1 MNVSRPFIERPIA
14 TTLLMVAVLLV
25 GILGYHLLPVSAL
38 PEVDYPTIQV
48 FTQYPG
54 ASPDVMSSSITAPL
68 ERQFGEMPGLK
79 SMSSTSSNG
88 ASVVTLQFDLTLSLD
103 VAEQEV
109 QAAINASATFLPA
122 NLPYPPVYSKV
133 NPADAPVLALSL
145 TSDVLPLTKV
155 EDLADTRLAQKI
167 SQISGVGLVTI
178 SGGQRP
184 AVRIE
189 TDTAALNSLGLS
201 LDDVRIA
208 LGTANVNQAKG
219 SIDGTYQSYS
229 IGANDQLQSADEY
242 SDLVI
247 AYKNGAPIRL
257 AQIAH
262 SVQGAEN
269 YRQAAWTNNA
279 PSILLNIQRQP
290 GANVIDVVDR
300 IQQLLPQLRASLPG
314 TLKVEV
320 LTDRTQTIRASVTD
334 VQLELGAAILL
345 VVIVIFVFLRNVPA
359 TIIPAVTV
367 PLTLVGTLAVAYALG
382 FSLNNLTLMSL
393 TIAIGF
399 VVDDA
404 IVMIENITRY
414 IELGETPMNAALI
427 GSEQIGFTIISLS
440 VSLIAVMIPLL
451 FMGDVV
457 GRLFREF
464 ALTLAIA
471 IVISMVISLTLTPMM
486 CSRMLRSHEEGA
498 HKADFFDR
506 INGHYVR
513 GLDWVLEHRRLTLV
527 SVALT
532 AVLTLGIL
540 YVMPKGFFP
549 EQDTGLIQGISQ
561 ASPTV
566 SFEQMQVQQQK
577 LVKTILKDPAV
588 ASLSSFVGI
597 DQTNP
602 TLSQGN
608 ILINLKDKGDRDS
621 SAKIIRRLADANADD
636 AGIRLFL
643 HPVQDLTLDDTIST
657 TSYRLG
663 LQATDPDVLAVWTG
677 KLIAALKQDKI
688 FADVQSEAMQQGN
701 QIQLHF
707 DRSTASRLGITP
719 QAIDDV
725 LYDAF
730 GQRQVSTIYTQ
741 LNQYHV
747 VLTSDRPPRN
757 LADLLGGLYVD
768 TNTGGVSPL
777 ASMASMTVARVPV
790 TINRQGQ
797 FPYADVSFNLAGGYT
812 LGDAVSRLGEIEKTV
827 GLPQTVQATLEG
839 SAATFQSSLSN
850 EAFLVAAAIIV
861 VYLMLGILYESFV
874 HPLTILSTLL
884 SAALGALL
892 ALLITGTQ
900 FDIIGLIGIVLLIG
914 IVMKNAI
921 MMIDF
926 ALELERDEGV
936 PALEAIRRAAELRFR
951 PILMTTMASL
961 FGAVPLAFGTG
972 MGSELRHPLGI
983 AIIGGLLLSQLLT
996 LFSTPVIFLA
1006 LHGLASKLTPR
1017 QEGAGPAEHKNG
1029 DNAGL
1034 APPGHAG

>member
-1 MNVSRPFIERPIA
+1 MNVSRPFIERPVA
-14 TTLLMVAVLLV
+14 TTLLMVAVLLL
-25 GILGYHLLPVSAL
+25 GLLGYHLLSVSAL

-54 ASPDVMSSSITAPL
+54 ASPEVISSSITAPL
-68 ERQFGEMPGLK
+68 ERQLGEMPGLK
-79 SMSSTSSNG
+79 SMNSTSSDG
-88 ASVVTLQFDLTLSLD
+88 VSVVTLQFDLSLSLD

-109 QAAINASATFLPA
+109 QAAINAAGTFLPA

-133 NPADAPVLALSL
+133 NPADAPVLTLSL

-167 SQISGVGLVTI
+167 SQITGVGLVTL

-184 AVRIE
+184 AVRVE
-189 TDTAALNSLGLS
+189 ANTSALNSLGLS
-201 LDDVRIA
+201 LDDLRTS

-219 SIDGTYQSYS
+219 NIDGKYQAYS
-229 IGANDQLQSADEY
+229 IGTNDQLQSAEEY
-242 SDLVI
+242 RDLVI

-257 AQIAH
+257 SQIAT
-262 SVQGAEN
+262 STQGPEN
-269 YRQAAWTNNA
+269 PRQAAWTNST
-279 PSILLNIQRQP
+279 PSIVLNIQRQP

-300 IQQLLPQLRASLPG
+300 VQQLLPKLRASLPA
-314 TLKVEV
+314 TLKVSV

-334 VQLELGAAILL
+334 VQYELGVAVLL
-345 VVIVIFVFLRNVPA
+345 VVMVIFLFLRNIPA

-382 FSLNNLTLMSL
+382 FSLNNLTLMAL

-414 IELGETPMNAALI
+414 LEAGDSPLQAALK

-440 VSLIAVMIPLL
+440 VALIAVMIPLL

-464 ALTLAIA
+464 AMTVAVT
-471 IVISMVISLTLTPMM
+471 IVISALITLTLTPMM
-486 CSRMLRSHEEGA
+486 CSRLLKDKHEE
-498 HKADFFDR
+498 HRVDFFDR
-506 INGHYVR
+506 INGYYVK
-513 GLDWVLEHRRLTLV
+513 GLDWVLLHRGLTLI
-527 SVALT
+527 SVVCTGL
-532 AVLTLGIL
+532 LTLLIIV
-540 YVMPKGFFP
+540 VMPKGFFP

-561 ASPTV
+561 ASPTI
-566 SFEQMQVQQQK
+566 SFQQMQIEQQR
-577 LVKTILKDPAV
+577 LAARILKDPAV

-602 TLSQGN
+602 TINQGN
-608 ILINLKDKGDRDS
+608 LLINLKPHGDRDS
-621 SAKIIRRLADANADD
+621 SAAVIRRLADANADD
-636 AGIRLFL
+636 AGIRLYL
-643 HPVQDLTLDDTIST
+643 HSVQDLTLDATVST

-663 LQATDPDVLAVWTG
+663 LQATDPDVLEQWTA
-677 KLIAALKQDKI
+677 KLLAAIKHDPM
-688 FADVQSEAMQQGN
+688 FTDVQSQAMQFGN
-701 QIQLHF
+701 QIQLNV
-707 DRSTASRLGITP
+707 DRATASRLGITP

-747 VLTSDRPPRN
+747 VIATDHPPRN
-757 LADLLGGLYVD
+757 LADLLTGLYVD
-768 TNTGGVSPL
+768 IPGGGVAPL
-777 ASMASMTVARVPV
+777 SSMATLQVIRAPA
-790 TINRQGQ
+790 TINRLGQ
-797 FPYADVSFNLAGGYT
+797 FPYADVSFNLAPGQT
-812 LGDAVSRLGEIEKTV
+812 LGAAVTRLKQIETQA
-827 GLPQTVQATLEG
+827 GLPQSVQANLEG
-839 SAATFQSSLSN
+839 AAATFEASLSN
-850 EAFLVAAAIIV
+850 QVFLVLAAIIV

-874 HPLTILSTLL
+874 HPVTILSTLL

-914 IVMKNAI
+914 IVMKNGI
-921 MMIDF
+921 MMVDF
-926 ALELERDEGV
+926 ALELEREGGLDPV
-936 PALEAIRRAAELRFR
+936 AAIRQAAELRFR
-951 PILMTTMASL
+951 PILMTSMASL
-961 FGAVPLAFGTG
+961 FGAVPLALGTG
-972 MGSELRHPLGI
+972 IGSELRHPLGI

-1006 LHGLASKLTPR
+1006 MHGLEQRFSRRRPM
-1017 QEGAGPAEHKNG
+1017 AEAYR
-1029 DNAGL
+1029 DE
-1034 APPGHAG
+1034 P